1 MSFVPKL
8 LDDSDRHNFAMTLN
22 ERKPIRL
29 LCYSG
34 ITTVDEEMFDVSIK
48 NSSKNAHK
56 LKFSC
61 WKVES
66 TEEIVNLINYHGDFY
81 PLIWR
86 PGDTVQIDHCEK
98 R

>member
-1 MSFVPKL
+1 MMSFVQKI

-34 ITTVDEEMFDVSIK
+34 ITTVDEEMFDVSI
-48 NSSKNAHK
+48 
-56 LKFSC
+56 
-61 WKVES
+61 
-66 TEEIVNLINYHGDFY
+66 NYHGDFY